1 MKPAAINFDPMQDP
15 KETKKVDPKD
25 HDWGNPSPKKS
36 KGQQFP
42 PPQRQGPFFITLT
55 DALDNEEHETNI
67 KNIVYYRKDMGT
79 LPCVR
84 VLFVTGEWRSFLGTV
99 SIIKAKIEASKL

>member
-1 MKPAAINFDPMQDP
+1 MKPAAINFDPMKDP

-25 HDWGNPSPKKS
+25 HDWEGPGNKIKWKPL
-36 KGQQFP
+36 

-67 KNIVYYRKDMGT
+67 NNIVYYRKDMGT

-84 VLFVTGEWRSFLGTV
+84 VLFVTGEWRSFTGTV
-99 SIIKAKIEASKL
+99 GIIKAQIEASKL